1 MNDPTRLRVQDEQP
15 SLNALYYT
23 REEPLCHFQQVA
35 VDATLARDT
44 KDKSRIEGYE
54 QQMIIGEKRIQEL
67 DQQISSLTALR
78 ELSSR
83 CFPEPMK

>member
-1 MNDPTRLRVQDEQP
+1 LT
-15 SLNALYYT
+15 
-23 REEPLCHFQQVA
+23 
-35 VDATLARDT
+35 RDT
-44 KDKSRIEGYE
+44 KDKSGIEGYE

-67 DQQISSLTALR
+67 NQQIFSLTVLQ